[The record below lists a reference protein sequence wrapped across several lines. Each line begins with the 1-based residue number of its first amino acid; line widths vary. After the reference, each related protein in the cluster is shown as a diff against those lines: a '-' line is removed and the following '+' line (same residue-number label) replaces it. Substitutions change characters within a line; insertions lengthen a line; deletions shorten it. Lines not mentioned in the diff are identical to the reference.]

1 MTDDTKF
8 TFGILILLAGVVVFS
23 LSLTALAALIVKA
36 IFNL

>member
-1 MTDDTKF
+1 MTDDTKL
-8 TFGILILLAGVVVFS
+8 TFSILLLLVGIVVLS